1 MCKNKKIW
9 RRFHKKF
16 LSYDAVEITIL
27 IRFVLI
33 PIVKKDQKPKNL
45 F

>member
-1 MCKNKKIW
+1 MPKNKKLW
-9 RRFHKKF
+9 SPFHRKF
-16 LSYDAVEITIL
+16 FTYDAVEITIL